1 MSGERYSVFGRELPI
16 PAKVGQLGLIAIGI
30 AFFLSVPSIFSS
42 VDVSR
47 MADGGVFILLALGL
61 NIVVGYAGLL
71 DLGYAAFFAIGAYT
85 YAILAS
91 SHYNIHLAF
100 WPLLLIAAI
109 VAALFGV
116 ILGAPTLR
124 LRGDYLAIVTLG
136 FGEIVPRVV
145 LNLEGVTGGVN
156 GLSGLD
162 QPKIPALGPFPALTF
177 GYNPIPYYY
186 TILGVIILSIIIIRN
201 LQYSRLGRAWQ
212 AIREDELAAASMGIN
227 TVTTKLLAFAMGA
240 AFSGFGGCFYASKLA
255 LVTPEAFTFVISVT
269 ILCMVV
275 LGGMGNIAGVIVG
288 AAAIYA
294 LTTYVLIQLP
304 LWMTGISQATGFTLL
319 NTIDFTQYNFII
331 FGLLLISFMLLRPQG
346 LLPSRVRRAELK
358 HGDIAGS
365 MGAQPE
371 TVTGTSSSEDL

>member
-1 MSGERYSVFGRELPI
+1 MSGDRLTIGGRQTPI
-16 PAKVGQLGLIAIGI
+16 PARFGSLGLVLLGLV
-30 AFFLSVPSIFSS
+30 FFLSLPTLLSS

-47 MADGGVFILLALGL
+47 IADAGVFILLALGL

-91 SHYNIHLAF
+91 SHFNIHIAF
-100 WPLLLIAAI
+100 FPLLLLSAF
-109 VAALFGV
+109 VAAFFGV

-145 LNLEGVTGGVN
+145 LNLDKLTGGVD
-156 GLSGLD
+156 GLSALD
-162 QPKIPALGPFPALTF
+162 QPRLPAIGPIPALNF
-177 GYNPIPYYY
+177 GFNPVPYYY
-186 TILGVIILSIIIIRN
+186 TILAVIILSIILIRN
-201 LQYSRLGRAWQ
+201 LQFSRLGRAWQ

-240 AFSGFGGCFYASKLA
+240 AFSGFGGSFYASKLA
-255 LVTPEAFTFVISVT
+255 LVTPEAFGFVVSVT

-288 AAAIYA
+288 AAAIYG

-304 LWMTGISQATGFTLL
+304 AWMSGLADATGLTFLTG
-319 NTIDFTQYNFII
+319 IDFTKYNFII

-358 HGDIAGS
+358 GGDTTSG
-365 MGAQPE
+365 MGAVPE
-371 TVTGTSSSEDL
+371 TVSGISSDGG

>member
-1 MSGERYSVFGRELPI
+1 MSDRLTIRGREFPI
-16 PAKVGQLGLIAIGI
+16 PARAARWVLIVLGVLLMLA
-30 AFFLSVPSIFSS
+30 VPSIFSA

-47 MADGGVFILLALGL
+47 MADAGVFILLALGL

-91 SHYNIHLAF
+91 GHYNIHLPF
-100 WPLLLIAAI
+100 WPLLIIAAF

-116 ILGAPTLR
+116 VLGAPTLR

-145 LNLEGVTGGVN
+145 LNIEPVTGGVN
-156 GLSGLD
+156 GLSALD
-162 QPKIPALGPFPALTF
+162 QPKIPALGPLPEILF
-177 GYNPIPYYY
+177 GYNPVPYYY
-186 TILGVIILSIIIIRN
+186 TILAVIIFSIWLIRN

-269 ILCMVV
+269 ILSMVV

-288 AAAIYA
+288 AAAIYG

-304 LWMTGISQATGFTLL
+304 IWMTTVSTATGITFLT
-319 NTIDFTQYNFII
+319 TIDFTRYNFII
-331 FGLLLISFMLLRPQG
+331 FGVLLISFMLLRPQG
-346 LLPSRVRRAELK
+346 LVPSRVRKAELK
-358 HGDIAGS
+358 EGGVAGA
-365 MGAQPE
+365 MGATP
-371 TVTGTSSSEDL
+371 GSEVATAPGVEQ

>member
-1 MSGERYSVFGRELPI
+1 MSQRLTVRGRELPI
-16 PAKVGQLGLIAIGI
+16 PAKAAKLLGIVIGI
-30 AFFLSVPSIFSS
+30 AFFLALPTFMSS
-42 VDVSR
+42 VDISR
-47 MADGGVFILLALGL
+47 IADGGVFVLLALGL

-85 YAILAS
+85 YAILAG
-91 SHYNIHLAF
+91 SHFNIHIAF
-100 WPLLLIAAI
+100 WPLLIISAF
-109 VAALFGV
+109 VAAFFGV

-145 LNLEGVTGGVN
+145 LNLDKLTGGVD
-156 GLSGLD
+156 GLSALD
-162 QPKIPALGPFPALTF
+162 QPKLPAIGPIPALTF
-177 GYNPIPYYY
+177 GYNPIPYYF
-186 TILGVIILSIIIIRN
+186 TILVVIIICIVLIRN
-201 LQYSRLGRAWQ
+201 LQFSRLGRAWQ

-227 TVTTKLLAFAMGA
+227 TVTTKLMAFAMGA
-240 AFSGFGGCFYASKLA
+240 AFSGFAGCFYASKLA
-255 LVTPEAFTFVISVT
+255 RVTPEAFGFVVSVT

-304 LWMTGISQATGFTLL
+304 AWMSGISDATGLTFITQ
-319 NTIDFTQYNFII
+319 IDFTKYNFII

-358 HGDIAGS
+358 GGGRAGG
-365 MGAQPE
+365 MGATPE
-371 TVTGTSSSEDL
+371 TVSGESSDT

>member
-1 MSGERYSVFGRELPI
+1 MSNRMTVGGRELPI
-16 PAKVGQLGLIAIGI
+16 PAKFAKLGLILAGI
-30 AFFLSVPSIFSS
+30 LLLLAMPQLVESVWI
-42 VDVSR
+42 SR
-47 MADGGVFILLALGL
+47 FADGGVFILLALGL

-91 SHYNIHLAF
+91 SHYNIHLPF
-100 WPLLLIAAI
+100 WPLLLLAAF

-116 ILGAPTLR
+116 VLGAPTLR

-145 LNLEGVTGGVN
+145 LNIEPVTGGVN

-162 QPKIPALGPFPALTF
+162 QPKIPALGPLPGIAF
-177 GYNPIPYYY
+177 GYNPVPYYY
-186 TILGVIILSIIIIRN
+186 TIIVVIVICVLLIRN
-201 LQYSRLGRAWQ
+201 LQFSRLGRAWQ

-240 AFSGFGGCFYASKLA
+240 AFSGFAGCFYASKLA
-255 LVTPEAFTFVISVT
+255 LVTPEAFGFVVSVT

-288 AAAIYA
+288 AASIYA
-294 LTTYVLIQLP
+294 LTTIVLNQLP
-304 LWMTGISQATGFTLL
+304 GWMTSIAGGTGLDFLA
-319 NTIDFTQYNFII
+319 NIDYTQYNFII

-346 LLPSRVRRAELK
+346 LIPSSTRRAELK
-358 HGDIAGS
+358 RGDIT
-365 MGAQPE
+365 GALGATPE
-371 TVTGTSSSEDL
+371 TVGGDTSEGGL

>member
-1 MSGERYSVFGRELPI
+1 MSGDRLTIGGRQTPI
-16 PAKVGQLGLIAIGI
+16 PARLGGLGLILVGLV
-30 AFFLSVPSIFSS
+30 FFFSLPTLLSS

-47 MADGGVFILLALGL
+47 IADAGVFILLALGL
-61 NIVVGYAGLL
+61 NVVVGYAGLL

-91 SHYNIHLAF
+91 QHFNIHLAF
-100 WPLLLIAAI
+100 WPLLLIAAV
-109 VAALFGV
+109 VAAFFGV

-145 LNLEGVTGGVN
+145 LNLDKLTGGVD

-162 QPKIPALGPFPALTF
+162 QPKLPAIGPFPALTF
-177 GYNPIPYYY
+177 GYNPVPYYY
-186 TILGVIILSIIIIRN
+186 TILAVIIVSIILIKN
-201 LQYSRLGRAWQ
+201 LQFSRLGRAWQ

-240 AFSGFGGCFYASKLA
+240 AFSGFAGCFYASKLA
-255 LVTPEAFTFVISVT
+255 LVTPEAFGFVVRVT

-288 AAAIYA
+288 AAAIYG

-304 LWMTGISQATGFTLL
+304 AWMGGVAQATGLTFITG
-319 NTIDFTQYNFII
+319 IDFTKYNFII

-358 HGDIAGS
+358 GGAVEGS
-365 MGAQPE
+365 MGALPE
-371 TVTGTSSSEDL
+371 TISGGTSEGGL